1 MIVLSLALTTMPLLL
16 LLLPLYDLPDF
27 HLQGGLTWLWLD
39 APYVITAR
47 KLFNWAVQENDKG
60 NPFPVSIL
68 CHISSRLLYIRTAH
82 LLSTALINHSIN
94 AMTSALFY
102 PY

>member
-1 MIVLSLALTTMPLLL
+1 MLQ
-16 LLLPLYDLPDF
+16 

-60 NPFPVSIL
+60 NPFPVS
-68 CHISSRLLYIRTAH
+68 TA
-82 LLSTALINHSIN
+82 TDTVLI
-94 AMTSALFY
+94 AGATQC
-102 PY
+102 